1 MKAVGNPNESRGLQS
16 TDGSGCF
23 FITAEAQRSAEKKR
37 REEKRREEKKIL
49 WLRKE
54 GGFLFLAKNMD
65 FEISNLTTEA
75 QR

>member
-37 REEKRREEKKIL
+37 REENLVVKKKKWI
-49 WLRKE
+49 
-54 GGFLFLAKNMD
+54 LFLTKNQD
-65 FEISNLTTEA
+65 FEISNLTMEA